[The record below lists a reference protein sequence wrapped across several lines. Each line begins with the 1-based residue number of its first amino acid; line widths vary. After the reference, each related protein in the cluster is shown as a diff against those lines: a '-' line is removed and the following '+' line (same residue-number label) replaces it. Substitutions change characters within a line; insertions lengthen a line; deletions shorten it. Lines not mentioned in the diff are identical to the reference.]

1 MNLYEM
7 ARWWRKQSLPHDRGG
22 SFDIELY
29 LQILKNKYECLDC
42 YITQAEAS
50 ERVTTSQVKPSQT
63 GKQES
68 CTD

>member
-22 SFDIELY
+22 SFNVELY
-29 LQILKNKYECLDC
+29 LEILKIKYQCLDC
-42 YITQAEAS
+42 YITQEEAS
-50 ERVTTSQVKPSQT
+50 EKVTTSPQKHLPT

-68 CTD
+68 SID

>member
-22 SFDIELY
+22 SFNIELY
-29 LQILKNKYECLDC
+29 LQILKTKYQCLDC
-42 YITQAEAS
+42 YITQEEAS
-50 ERVTTSQVKPSQT
+50 EKATTSQQKPLQT
-63 GKQES
+63 GKPES

>member
-22 SFDIELY
+22 SFNIKLY
-29 LQILKNKYECLDC
+29 LQILKTKYECLDC

-50 ERVTTSQVKPSQT
+50 ERVTTSQQKPSQT

-68 CTD
+68 FTD

>member
-22 SFDIELY
+22 SFNIELY
-29 LQILKNKYECLDC
+29 LQILKTKYQCLDYC
-42 YITQAEAS
+42 TTQEEAS
-50 ERVTTSQVKPSQT
+50 ERVTTSPQKPSPT

-68 CTD
+68 SID

>member
-29 LQILKNKYECLDC
+29 LQILKMKYECLDC

-50 ERVTTSQVKPSQT
+50 ERVTTSPQKHLPT

-68 CTD
+68 SID